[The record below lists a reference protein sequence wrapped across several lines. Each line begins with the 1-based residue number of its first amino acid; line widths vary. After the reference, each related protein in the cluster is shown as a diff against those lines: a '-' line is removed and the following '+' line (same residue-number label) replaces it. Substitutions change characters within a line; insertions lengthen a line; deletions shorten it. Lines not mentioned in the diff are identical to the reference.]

1 MQICRDTDSIY
12 EALRSSQDA
21 ELNQL
26 MSAHIERL
34 QECGDMD
41 LGELV
46 HFVVFEQGDS
56 ITDLDAALGFP
67 IMTNRFD
74 NTRFGQAGFMP
85 SWETVEAHILWFECV
100 YVLRDDGF
108 GVVVFVPANTDSE
121 LLPMLQRYA
130 RQ

>member
-1 MQICRDTDSIY
+1 MQICRDTDTIY

-21 ELNQL
+21 ELHQL
-26 MSAHIERL
+26 ISAHIERL
-34 QECGDMD
+34 QEFGDTD

-46 HFVVFEQGDS
+46 HFVVFEQGDR

-85 SWETVEAHILWFECV
+85 SWETVEEHMLWFECV
-100 YVLRDDGF
+100 YVLSDDGA
-108 GVVVFVPANTDSE
+108 GVVVFVPTNTDSE

>member
-1 MQICRDTDSIY
+1 MQICRDTDTIY

-21 ELNQL
+21 ELHQL
-26 MSAHIERL
+26 ISAHIERL
-34 QECGDMD
+34 QEFGGMD

-74 NTRFGQAGFMP
+74 GIRFGQAGFMP
-85 SWETVEAHILWFECV
+85 SWETVEEHILWFECV
-100 YVLRDDGF
+100 YVISDDGA
-108 GVVVFVPANTDSE
+108 GVVVFVSKDTVSE
-121 LLPMLQRYA
+121 LLPMLQHHA